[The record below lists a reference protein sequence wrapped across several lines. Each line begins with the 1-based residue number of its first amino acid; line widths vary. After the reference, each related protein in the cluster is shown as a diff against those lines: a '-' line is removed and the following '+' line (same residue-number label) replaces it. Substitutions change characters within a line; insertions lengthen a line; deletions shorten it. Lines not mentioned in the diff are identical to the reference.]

1 MILDNYSLSDGVAG
15 ALNVAIIARR
25 QRVQTAAIGVPA
37 ARSVDLMTDLEA
49 KITNKLVEL
58 FMLGEGT
65 IIDLDSARQNV
76 VRFYCQRLK
85 TAHSEFPFIGEQPAD
100 SKHLGIGFFFDT
112 EADQITQYKHYFIER
127 ETPTNLHN
135 FKFEPDGTPIG
146 SYFEQADDG
155 AEYADLAAEV
165 DLDAWRIQYSRRTDT
180 DQSYMIVKP
189 KLEHPARL

>member
-1 MILDNYSLSDGVAG
+1 MILDKYNLSNGVAG
-15 ALNVAIIARR
+15 ALNVVIIARR
-25 QRVQTAAIGVPA
+25 QGVQTAAIGVPP
-37 ARSVDLMTDLEA
+37 ARSVDVMTDLEA

-58 FMLGEGT
+58 FWLGSGT

-76 VRFYCQRLK
+76 VRFYCQRIN
-85 TAHSEFPFIGEQPAD
+85 TAHSEFPFTGEQPANT
-100 SKHLGIGFFFDT
+100 KHLGLGFFFDT
-112 EADQITQYKHYFIER
+112 DSDHIMQYKHYFIER
-127 ETPTNLHN
+127 DTPTNLHN

-146 SYFEQADDG
+146 SYFEQAADG

-189 KLEHPARL
+189 RLEHPARL